1 MTMLILGAA
10 VLSGLG
16 GTLCTRASRG
26 FTRWGYAVAALL
38 SYAAATAAMAWL
50 VQHEPVGLV
59 YAVWTGAA
67 AVALVVIDRIFHEV
81 RLSFLQLAG
90 VAATVV
96 GVSLLGAGTGQ

>member
-1 MTMLILGAA
+1 MWLILSCA
-10 VLSGLG
+10 VLSGLA
-16 GTLCTRASRG
+16 GTLCTRASEG
-26 FTRWGYAVAALL
+26 FTRWGYAIAALA

-67 AVALVVIDRIFHEV
+67 AVALVAIDRLFYEV
-81 RLSFLQLAG
+81 RLSALQLAG

-96 GVSLLGAGTGQ
+96 GIGLLGTGMGQ